1 MTIGF
6 TNRAWRR
13 VAITL
18 LLIGMTLPALGQT
31 PTSSSAA
38 APAAAPQHGGGGF
51 ALLLLDY
58 RVALERL
65 TEDLREGT
73 AQLAHGADMAPA
85 EIMGAVHRATEG
97 ADPVTLVGGLLAI
110 LATGLAARHF
120 VRRRLSGERLNG
132 LSRVEDG
139 FGARLGRALYRTLID
154 LLGLGA
160 FAFVAIA
167 LVAIFVPTPGPVR
180 TFLLTYVTAALV
192 TFGAALVAHLLL
204 APDAPAVRLL
214 PVSDRAAGFLH
225 RWLVTIAAVGSIGWL
240 TAALVIL
247 SGMQL
252 QAHLMLALAIGTLMA
267 LLLIGMILEGRSLVA
282 AVLLGEQPEQASALR
297 MRLAGSWHVFG
308 ILYLVIIWALWG
320 CEHRDP
326 QPVRHLVGRGERAP
340 RGGSAGDRQGIRQRP
355 RPDAGH

>member
-1 MTIGF
+1 M
-6 TNRAWRR
+6 
-13 VAITL
+13 
-18 LLIGMTLPALGQT
+18 
-31 PTSSSAA
+31 
-38 APAAAPQHGGGGF
+38 
-51 ALLLLDY
+51 
-58 RVALERL
+58 
-65 TEDLREGT
+65 
-73 AQLAHGADMAPA
+73 
-85 EIMGAVHRATEG
+85 
-97 ADPVTLVGGLLAI
+97 
-110 LATGLAARHF
+110 
-120 VRRRLSGERLNG
+120 
-132 LSRVEDG
+132 
-139 FGARLGRALYRTLID
+139 
-154 LLGLGA
+154 
-160 FAFVAIA
+160 
-167 LVAIFVPTPGPVR
+167 R

-192 TFGAALVAHLLL
+192 TFGAALVARLLL

-308 ILYLVIIWALWG
+308 ILYLVIIWALWD